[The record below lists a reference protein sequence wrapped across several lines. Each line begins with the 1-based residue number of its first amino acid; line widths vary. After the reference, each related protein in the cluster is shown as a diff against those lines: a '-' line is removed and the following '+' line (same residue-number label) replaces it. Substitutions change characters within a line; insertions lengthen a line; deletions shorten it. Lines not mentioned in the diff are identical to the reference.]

1 MTSMTQLRSQQCNS
15 TSTPL
20 SNSYSPRVDDYVRWE
35 HNGLV
40 DEGWVYFKCD
50 EYITIE
56 VRVKDKPVCEYTKE
70 EKHKKIHV
78 LVVCYSF
85 YWEELQY
92 VKNRRDNDISQ
103 YKSQTGRYLDIQ

>member
-1 MTSMTQLRSQQCNS
+1 M
-15 TSTPL
+15 
-20 SNSYSPRVDDYVRWE
+20 
-35 HNGLV
+35 LV

-56 VRVKDKPVCEYTKE
+56 VRVKDKPVCEYTKNN
-70 EKHKKIHV
+70 KHKKIHV

-92 VKNRRDNDISQ
+92 IKNRRDNDISQ
-103 YKSQTGRYLDIQ
+103 YKSQSGRYLDIQ